1 MKLEELM
8 ELLSY
13 HSKYDIPINFKSL
26 LNTIKNMSF
35 KFKIDR
41 DIKTIF
47 IKNAHGKFGI
57 EYWVYDEETII
68 PVAMY
73 EQIEIGDLV
82 IFKKNA
88 DIYYEQPEK

>member
-1 MKLEELM
+1 MKLKELM

-26 LNTIKNMSF
+26 LNTIKSMSF
-35 KFKIDR
+35 KYEIDR
-41 DIKTIF
+41 NMMTIF
-47 IKNAHGKFGI
+47 IKNAHRKFRI
-57 EYWVYDEETII
+57 DYWVYDEEAII
-68 PVAMY
+68 PAAMY
-73 EQIEIGDLV
+73 EQIELADLV

>member
-1 MKLEELM
+1 MKLKELM

-26 LNTIKNMSF
+26 LNTIKSMSF
-35 KFKIDR
+35 KYEIDR
-41 DIKTIF
+41 NMMTIF
-47 IKNAHGKFGI
+47 IKNAHRKFRI
-57 EYWVYDEETII
+57 DYWVYDEEVII
-68 PVAMY
+68 PAAMY
-73 EQIEIGDLV
+73 EQIELVDLV